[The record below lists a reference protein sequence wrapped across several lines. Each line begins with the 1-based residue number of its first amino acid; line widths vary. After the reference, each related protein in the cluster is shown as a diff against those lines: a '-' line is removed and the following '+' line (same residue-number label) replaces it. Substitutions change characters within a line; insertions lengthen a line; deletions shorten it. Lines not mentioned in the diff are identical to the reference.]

1 MQFHPHLKKGKK
13 AVFSEK
19 NAAFSIASKYCI
31 LIHMRFLRLMRQV
44 TRLLFFFRNLAVIVD
59 T

>member
-1 MQFHPHLKKGKK
+1 MQFHPYPKKGKK
-13 AVFSEK
+13 QYFLRKMLLFQLHQNIVFS
-19 NAAFSIASKYCI
+19 
-31 LIHMRFLRLMRQV
+31 IHMRFLRLMRQV